1 MELYGDHENET
12 VLDYGCGPGN
22 DVVGFL
28 LYSKAR
34 KVIGIDISRKALEL
48 AASKLRLHRID
59 PGRVQLI
66 ETKDSSSVI
75 PLVTESVDYVY
86 CEGVLHHTS
95 GPEAIIKEFHR
106 ILKPKANACIMV
118 YNRNSLW
125 FHLYTA
131 YVRTVVENAF
141 ADLSIDEAF
150 SRNTD
155 GENCPL
161 ARCYRPEEFI
171 AICEKQD
178 FRAEFV
184 GGYLS
189 LHELMLL
196 KKYRDLA
203 LDDDRL
209 AQEHRSFVRE
219 LTYDNKGHP
228 MYEGKYAGI
237 GGVYKLRRL

>member
-1 MELYGDHENET
+1 
-12 VLDYGCGPGN
+12 
-22 DVVGFL
+22 
-28 LYSKAR
+28 
-34 KVIGIDISRKALEL
+34 
-48 AASKLRLHRID
+48 
-59 PGRVQLI
+59 
-66 ETKDSSSVI
+66 
-75 PLVTESVDYVY
+75 
-86 CEGVLHHTS
+86 
-95 GPEAIIKEFHR
+95 
-106 ILKPKANACIMV
+106 MV